1 MSGANNLNRQGS
13 KKAMSCSRRDL
24 HNVKEILKIGGDG
37 TGVCYDEDVD
47 VVGKGGCI
55 GGGRACRTNRS

>member
-24 HNVKEILKIGGDG
+24 HNVKESLKIGGDG
-37 TGVCYDEDVD
+37 TGMCYDEDVD
-47 VVGKGGCI
+47 MMKMPCLSGGI
-55 GGGRACRTNRS
+55 A